1 MASQIR
7 SPSLASTTPPFFSV
21 AVGYS
26 AKVIANGHAVWVKII
41 EIRGDEFLG
50 IVRSTRAGFPA
61 PELRKQDVIE
71 FTRANIFG
79 MF

>member
-1 MASQIR
+1 MASQIQ
-7 SPSLASTTPPFFSV
+7 SPRLARTTPPFFSLD
-21 AVGYS
+21 VGHS
-26 AKVIANGHAVWVKII
+26 AKVIANGHAIWVKII
-41 EIRGDEFLG
+41 EISGDEFLG
-50 IVRSTRAGFPA
+50 IVRSTQSGFPA